1 MAVDK
6 VQETEKLIA
15 RLKTIAKESARSGNY
30 NKALSAL
37 SACANVLYEYNQR
50 YKDDEIE
57 EMLLKL
63 GQLLVPVPED
73 FMPKDTHPVQT
84 VLYYDGFGLDLRGLA
99 ASAAQTI
106 ASLGYRL
113 VYVTKA
119 KARNAQPHIKQAL
132 KNFNVEYVYVDMDSS
147 YVLWAEQL
155 NRAFQEYAPQ
165 VAYFYSTPYD
175 VSGAMVFS
183 RYKGRVFRF
192 LSNLTDH
199 AFWVGLNAFDYCS
212 AGRAMGAYISIYE
225 RGIPIE
231 KLYNNKS
238 TLFVNE
244 NALESPLPFDTQKY
258 RYVFSGGALYK
269 TLGDS
274 DKLFYKIIEHI
285 ITHFSDV
292 NFVYAGEGDRTEFEK
307 LIQRYPSR
315 VVLFHERDD
324 FYQIMLGS
332 VFFLNT
338 YPMFGGQMMR
348 YAALAEKLPITLRH
362 NDDGQ
367 GILMHQEEL
376 EIEFES
382 YDEVIDEIDRVLSD
396 EEYRKKKEQNLH
408 RAVVTKEQAA
418 RYYRQMIEER
428 TSPLPVTVRKYDT
441 TQFRNEYLNRLDYRK
456 IQELSIPKIINYP
469 LLPAYPL
476 VFVRRALSKV
486 MERIQRSI
494 GKG

>member
-6 VQETEKLIA
+6 VQKTERLIA
-15 RLKTIAKESARSGNY
+15 RLKTIAKKSAGRGDY

-37 SACANVLYEYNQR
+37 SACASVLYEYNQR

-57 EMLLKL
+57 EMLLEL

-99 ASAAQTI
+99 ASATQTI

-113 VYVTKA
+113 VYITKER
-119 KARNAQPHIKQAL
+119 ARNDQPHIKQAL
-132 KNFNVEYVYVDMDSS
+132 KNFNVEYVYIDMDSD
-147 YVLWAEQL
+147 YVLWAQQL
-155 NRAFQEYAPQ
+155 NRAIQEYAPQ
-165 VAYFYSTPYD
+165 VAYFYSTPWD
-175 VSGAMVFS
+175 VSGAMVFN
-183 RYKGRVFRF
+183 RYKGRVYRF

-199 AFWVGLNAFDYCS
+199 AFWIGLNAFDYCS
-212 AGRAMGAYISIYE
+212 AGRAMGAYLCIYE

-238 TLFVNE
+238 TLLVNE
-244 NALESPLPFDTQKY
+244 NAKEAPLPFDTQKY
-258 RYVFSGGALYK
+258 RYVFSGGSLYK

-274 DKLFYKIIEHI
+274 EKLFYKIIEHM
-285 ITHFSDV
+285 ITHFSNV

-307 LIQRYPSR
+307 LIQRYPDR
-315 VVLFHERDD
+315 VFLFHERDD
-324 FYQIMLGS
+324 YFQILLGS

-348 YAALAEKLPITLRH
+348 YAALAEKLPITLKH

-382 YDEVIDEIDRVLSD
+382 YDEVIEEIDRVLSD
-396 EEYRKKKEQNLH
+396 EEYRKEKEHKLH

-428 TSPLPVTVRKYDT
+428 SSPLPVTVEQYDT

-456 IQELSIPKIINYP
+456 IQESILAKRMNYP
-469 LLPAYPL
+469 LRPAFPL
-476 VFVRRALSKV
+476 VFVRYAGSKL
-486 MERIQRSI
+486 MKRIQRRI